1 MAENQETGLWMQN
14 KISIVTII
22 ISIMRSLYLPGTEA
36 DNKNV
41 TEQRDE
47 LRKELKNLSK

>member
-1 MAENQETGLWMQN
+1 MTL
-14 KISIVTII
+14 ISIVTII
-22 ISIMRSLYLPGTEA
+22 ITITRSFYFPGTEA
-36 DNKNV
+36 DNKYV